1 MFRRTLALAALAASI
16 SACAPLPPLPALQ
29 APAGAGVSTTLGPAG
44 GYQEPNVN
52 ITVPIDAACN
62 SVAYVDGY
70 KAGYYQTWNQ
80 YIGPKESI
88 YQLNATQYPTDQRI
102 AFNNALYKGKRFNQ
116 AAFDSKAGFY
126 LPMLSSPDLNKRC
139 TATAY
144 QKGQNTGTA
153 AALTAYRALAAKER

>member
-16 SACAPLPPLPALQ
+16 SACAPLPPLP

-52 ITVPIDAACN
+52 ITVPIDAGCN

-80 YIGPKESI
+80 YIGPKESV
-88 YQLNATQYPTDQRI
+88 YQLNATQSPADQRI
-102 AFNNALYKGKRFNQ
+102 AFNNALYKGKRFNL
-116 AAFDSKAGFY
+116 AAFDNKAGFY
-126 LPMLSSPDLNKRC
+126 LPMLGSPDFNKRC
-139 TATAY
+139 AATAY

-153 AALTAYRALAAKER
+153 AALTAFRALVAQER